1 MRWSQVIIASAVFVA
16 PMYAEN
22 IQRDSSLP
30 TSESPLLPWTTDFDK
45 ALATAKVDSIP
56 LYVYFTG
63 SSWCIWCKKMDRE
76 IHNQDAFRQKTVGKL
91 LFVKIDLPAGT
102 QPSEKVKNLLEKYKV
117 NGVPTIVILSPSGD
131 ELGRFRYQQMP
142 PEDYAEAVMKVA
154 RSQPAFPSTQDK
166 E

>member
-1 MRWSQVIIASAVFVA
+1 MCWSKIIVASTMLVA
-16 PMYAEN
+16 PMYAESV
-22 IQRDSSLP
+22 QRDGSLP

-45 ALATAKVDSIP
+45 ALASAKADSIS

-102 QPSEKVKNLLEKYKV
+102 QPSEKVRNLLEKYKV
-117 NGVPTIVILSPSGD
+117 NGVPTVVILSPAGD
-131 ELGRFRYQQMP
+131 ELGKFRYQQMP
-142 PEDYAEAVMKVA
+142 PEDYAEAVLKVA
-154 RSQPAFPSTQDK
+154 RSQPETSKIQN
-166 E
+166 

>member
-1 MRWSQVIIASAVFVA
+1 
-16 PMYAEN
+16 
-22 IQRDSSLP
+22 
-30 TSESPLLPWTTDFDK
+30 
-45 ALATAKVDSIP
+45 
-56 LYVYFTG
+56 
-63 SSWCIWCKKMDRE
+63 MDRE

-154 RSQPAFPSTQDK
+154 RSQPASPSTQDK

>member
-1 MRWSQVIIASAVFVA
+1 
-16 PMYAEN
+16 MYAESV
-22 IQRDSSLP
+22 QRDGSLP

-45 ALATAKVDSIP
+45 ALATAKADSIP

-102 QPSEKVKNLLEKYKV
+102 QPSEPVRNLLEKYKV
-117 NGVPTIVILSPSGD
+117 NGVPTIVILSPTGD
-131 ELGRFRYQQMP
+131 ELGRLRYQQMP
-142 PEDYAEAVMKVA
+142 PEDYAEVVLKTAQA
-154 RSQPAFPSTQDK
+154 RPGTQKNQDK

>member
-1 MRWSQVIIASAVFVA
+1 MRWSKIIIASTMLAA
-16 PMYAEN
+16 PMYAESA
-22 IQRDSSLP
+22 QRDSSLP

-45 ALATAKVDSIP
+45 ALASAKADSIP

-76 IHNQDAFRQKTVGKL
+76 IHNQDAFRQMTVGKV

-102 QPSEKVKNLLEKYKV
+102 QPSEKVRNLLEKYKV
-117 NGVPTIVILSPSGD
+117 NGVPTVVILSPTGD

-142 PEDYAEAVMKVA
+142 PEDFAEAVLKVA
-154 RSQPAFPSTQDK
+154 RSQPETSKIQK
-166 E
+166 

>member
-1 MRWSQVIIASAVFVA
+1 
-16 PMYAEN
+16 MYAESA
-22 IQRDSSLP
+22 QRDSSLP

-45 ALATAKVDSIP
+45 ALASAKADSIP

-76 IHNQDAFRQKTVGKL
+76 IHNQDAFRQMTVGKV

-102 QPSEKVKNLLEKYKV
+102 QPSEKVRNLLEKYKV
-117 NGVPTIVILSPSGD
+117 NGVPTVVILSPTGD

-142 PEDYAEAVMKVA
+142 PEDFAEAVLKVA
-154 RSQPAFPSTQDK
+154 RSQPETSKIQK
-166 E
+166 

>member
-1 MRWSQVIIASAVFVA
+1 MYWFVTIMASAMLIT
-16 PMYAEN
+16 PMCAETPH
-22 IQRDSSLP
+22 RDVSMP

-45 ALATAKVDSIP
+45 ALAAAKVDSIP

-76 IHNQDAFRQKTVGKL
+76 IHNQDAFRQKTVGKV

-102 QPSEKVKNLLEKYKV
+102 QPSEKIRNLLDTYKV
-117 NGVPTIVILSPSGD
+117 HGVPTVVILSPSGD

-142 PEDYAEAVMKVA
+142 PEEYADAVLKVTQ
-154 RSQPAFPSTQDK
+154 SQPAASHPQGK

>member
-1 MRWSQVIIASAVFVA
+1 MYWFKVLIASATLVA
-16 PMYAEN
+16 PMYAEG
-22 IQRDSSLP
+22 IQQDSPLP
-30 TSESPLLPWTTDFDK
+30 TSESPLLPWSTDFDK
-45 ALATAKVDSIP
+45 ALASAKSDSVP

-102 QPSEKVKNLLEKYKV
+102 QPSEGVKNLIEKYKV
-117 NGVPTIVILSPSGD
+117 NGVPTVVILSPSGD

-142 PEDYAEAVMKVA
+142 PEEYADAVLQVA
-154 RSQPAFPSTQDK
+154 TSRPVTSQTKSSP
-166 E
+166 